1 MKHNELQIMTLKN
14 CDLDILDH
22 LFQIMCSYKKEVEM
36 FADMTEG
43 CVSILIDYPT
53 IGTEGQLPP
62 STPDCQGLSHQT
74 SMSVE
79 VRQ

>member
-1 MKHNELQIMTLKN
+1 MPLQSLSI
-14 CDLDILDH
+14 DIALGVAT
-22 LFQIMCSYKKEVEM
+22 SAYKKEVEM

-43 CVSILIDYPT
+43 SVGILVDYPT

-62 STPDCQGLSHQT
+62 STPNCQGLSHQT